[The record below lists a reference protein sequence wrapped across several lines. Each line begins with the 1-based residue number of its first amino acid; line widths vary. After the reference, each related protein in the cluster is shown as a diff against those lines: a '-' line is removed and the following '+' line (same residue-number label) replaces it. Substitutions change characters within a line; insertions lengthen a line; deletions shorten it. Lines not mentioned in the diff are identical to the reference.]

1 MPLILEKFKQL
12 IKTIVY
18 RLVGKELLT
27 HTEGVWTELGIL
39 AGTFPLLFETKI
51 RLTSGRQFP
60 F

>member
-27 HTEGVWTELGIL
+27 HKEGVWTELGIL

-51 RLTSGRQFP
+51 RLTSGR
-60 F
+60 